1 MSNSDEEIRRT
12 ESLLRQVTSSELK
25 LLVTDLSL
33 ANTFLLRARTSRD
46 EAARLRNRETARR
59 AHEQIGKALE
69 RIQHSDGDADADGQR
84 TTIANG
90 LDALKAELQQL
101 GEEF

>member
-12 ESLLRQVTSSELK
+12 ESLLRQVTSSELR

-46 EAARLRNRETARR
+46 EAARLEQHFANFAATEKNSPRAQQGGEARYLLGLIDEHR
-59 AHEQIGKALE
+59 GHAAQAKAL
-69 RIQHSDGDADADGQR
+69 
-84 TTIANG
+84 
-90 LDALKAELQQL
+90 
-101 GEEF
+101 F